1 MVARCIIANSNGS
14 KIEIAIRTLV
24 IIRQTEGGSSLT
36 LSVVL
41 SLLQCLATDIAS
53 PLGVC
58 ESLTSPI
65 LKRRITTLNPALVPA
80 QLALNQLRRRLPQQ
94 RP

>member
-14 KIEIAIRTLV
+14 KIVNRTLV
-24 IIRQTEGGSSLT
+24 IIRQTEDSNLT